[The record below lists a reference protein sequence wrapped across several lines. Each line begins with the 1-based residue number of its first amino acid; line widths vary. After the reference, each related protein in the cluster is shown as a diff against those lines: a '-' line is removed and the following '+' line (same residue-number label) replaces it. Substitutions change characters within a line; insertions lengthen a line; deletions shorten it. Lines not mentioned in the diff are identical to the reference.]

1 MKRHFDFNLAAGLA
15 MTLAAAPALAATIT
29 VNSTGDGAID
39 DGQCTLREAI
49 TAASA
54 NAASGVGSGECVAG
68 DPLPTVDAIAFA
80 IGGGGVHT
88 IQPATVLPDIT
99 EAVTI
104 DGYTQAG
111 AMPNT
116 LAIGDN
122 AVIKIEMDGSLLG
135 VFNYV
140 LRVTG
145 SGSTVRG
152 LVFNRAADA
161 NIYIGPTTPTDD
173 TVIEGNFFNTD
184 PTGATLLGN
193 STAIRITGSRNL
205 VGGTTPAARNILA
218 GGDFGSIELMIG
230 GDGNKVK
237 GNYLG
242 LDASGTVPL
251 QGENGGSNGINLS
264 AQGLSTN
271 TLIGGD
277 EPGAGN
283 VIVAHAT
290 AIVLGGGVSGTTIQG
305 NLIGTDPAS
314 TIVIAGAVGISTN
327 NGPSDTLI
335 GGVTAGAGNVFAGLN
350 PAVYL
355 GDGATGVAIK
365 GNHFGVDASGTR
377 PLPNYGNAIVLQ
389 VPGTNGSIIGG
400 IEPGA
405 ANTIAYNCGQGVLLT
420 FGPNHW
426 PILGNSIHSN
436 RGLGISLSG
445 GTPTENDDGDGDT
458 GANDLQNYPVITSA
472 VVAGGTAMVS
482 GTLNS
487 TPSTV
492 FRLEFFASTFCDAS
506 GHGEG
511 QQFIGTADVTT
522 DPHGDAS
529 FGPLAF
535 PAPDDADITATATDP
550 AGNTSEFSQCAGPH
564 DQLFASGFDV
574 ASCGG

>member
-1 MKRHFDFNLAAGLA
+1 
-15 MTLAAAPALAATIT
+15 
-29 VNSTGDGAID
+29 
-39 DGQCTLREAI
+39 
-49 TAASA
+49 
-54 NAASGVGSGECVAG
+54 
-68 DPLPTVDAIAFA
+68 
-80 IGGGGVHT
+80 
-88 IQPATVLPDIT
+88 
-99 EAVTI
+99 
-104 DGYTQAG
+104 
-111 AMPNT
+111 MPNT

-122 AVIKIEMDGSLLG
+122 AVIKIEIDGSLLG
-135 VFNYV
+135 VFNHV
-140 LRVTG
+140 LRVIG

-152 LVFNRAADA
+152 LVFNRAAGA
-161 NIYIGPTTPTDD
+161 NIYVGSTTPTDD

-184 PTGATLLGN
+184 PTGTTLLGN

-218 GGDFGSIELMIG
+218 GGDFGSI
-230 GDGNKVK
+230 
-237 GNYLG
+237 
-242 LDASGTVPL
+242 DAHDRRRRQHGQRQLSRPRCVGHGSAAGRERRLQRHQPQRAGTL
-251 QGENGGSNGINLS
+251 HEH
-264 AQGLSTN
+264 A
-271 TLIGGD
+271 D
-277 EPGAGN
+277 RRRRAGAGN

-305 NLIGTDPAS
+305 NLIGTDPTS

-522 DPHGDAS
+522 DPNGDAS

-535 PAPDDADITATATDP
+535 PAPDDAEITATATDP